1 MGSGYFTNPVIFL
14 VQVLF
19 GAYIMI
25 VMLRFLLQL
34 SRADFYNPI
43 SQFIVK
49 LTSPV
54 LKPLRRLIPGLGGID
69 LASVVL
75 MWVLKALEL
84 GIVVALKGVSL
95 NPLLAFAWAIPD
107 LVQLCI
113 NVFLFSILIQVIFS
127 WVNPGAYNPVNAIIS
142 YLTDPIMRP
151 VRRVI
156 PPIGGLDLSPM
167 VAMIGLYMLQML
179 LLPPLLA
186 ITGSPFR

>member
-1 MGSGYFTNPVIFL
+1 MGSGYLTNPIIFL

-25 VMLRFLLQL
+25 IMLRFLLQL
-34 SRADFYNPI
+34 FRADFYNPI

-49 LTSPV
+49 LTSPA
-54 LKPLRRLIPGLGGID
+54 LKPLRRLIPGLGGVD

-75 MWVLKALEL
+75 MWVLKAMEL
-84 GIVVALKGVSL
+84 GIVVALKGASL

-127 WVNPGAYNPVNAIIS
+127 WVNPGAYNPVNSIIS